1 MSALPRTL
9 VLVGA
14 GKMGSALLSGW
25 REIGLDPTAM
35 VALDP
40 APSAETREW
49 CRRAGVRLSVPGPG
63 IEAPDVLVLALKPQT
78 FDAGAAELAYLAGEA
93 TLVLSIMAG
102 KTIDDIA
109 QRLPRARAIVR
120 AMPNTPAA
128 IRRGV
133 TGAVAGAG
141 TSQAQRVMAD
151 GLLSAIGGVEWLADE
166 RLMDA
171 VTALSGS
178 GPAYVFYLAECLA
191 EAGVAAGLPADVAQR
206 LARATLEGAA
216 ALMASE
222 AAVSPADLRRNVT
235 SPGGTT
241 AAALQVLSAPDG
253 LPLLMRRA
261 VEAARRRAA
270 ELSG

>member
-1 MSALPRTL
+1 MTALPRKL

-14 GKMGSALLSGW
+14 GKMGGALLSGW
-25 REIGLDPTAM
+25 LDIGLDPAGTI
-35 VALDP
+35 ALDP
-40 APSAETREW
+40 HPSSQMIEA
-49 CRRAGVRLSVPGPG
+49 CRSAGVRLNVPAQD
-63 IEAPDVLVLALKPQT
+63 IEAPDALVLALKPQT
-78 FDAGAAELAYLAGEA
+78 FETGAAEFVPLAGET

-102 KTIDDIA
+102 KTLADIA
-109 QRLPRARAIVR
+109 RRLPSARAIVR

-133 TGAVAGAG
+133 AGAIASPGTSGEQRAMADALLGAV
-141 TSQAQRVMAD
+141 
-151 GLLSAIGGVEWLADE
+151 GGVEWVADE
-166 RLMDA
+166 SLMDA

-191 EAGVAAGLPADVAQR
+191 EAGVAAGLPADVALR
-206 LARATLEGAA
+206 LARATVEGAG
-216 ALMASE
+216 ALMAHE
-222 AAVSPADLRRNVT
+222 AGTPPADLRRNVT

-241 AAALQVLSAPDG
+241 AAALGVLMGANGLAP
-253 LPLLMRRA
+253 LMRGA